1 MSIFI
6 VPTNVNWLDA
16 SGSPYNQV
24 KGGDTLQFQ
33 GGVRDYIGL
42 KGFKGDPGNPIIITN
57 LNSDVIINTTIGYG
71 ISIRGCQYLKVTG
84 TGVPGSNY
92 GFKIDGVNGTLFGLD
107 IGNLSSDIEIDHVSI
122 KNTKASGIVAKTDPD
137 CTGYASRETFTQYN
151 TIIHD
156 CYVGYTVNE
165 GMYIGSTKYSIGLA
179 CGTSTIYPS
188 LLDGVQIYNN
198 IVEYTGWD
206 GIQVSSASNNCNVY
220 NNIVRFDSQAGQDS
234 QMSGI
239 ILGNG
244 TKANVYNNYI
254 ADGKGDGIDYLGLG
268 DARIF
273 NNIIVNAGLTYNPG
287 NQGLPKHGMFISN
300 QSIEANKSYFIFNN
314 NIINSKSDGIRFASN
329 LNVGNLI
336 SNNVIIN
343 PGVQNSYVNNY
354 FGVNNVTLTN
364 NYFQPN
370 GSNAG
375 FSSANMHDA
384 TDFILVNGSPLID
397 AGDVNPLVNINFDYF
412 NNVRPQGVKTDIGIS
427 EYKSTLVPTTTTT
440 TLAQTTTTTLA
451 PTTTTTTLVPT
462 TTTTLAPTTTTT
474 TLAPTTTT
482 TTQVPI
488 PKTPTISAILV
499 VVSSSVIGNQWYY
512 STSKTGSS
520 SIIVG
525 ATEQTYSAT
534 KAGYYYCIVTINGK
548 SSKPSTRLQKV

>member
-16 SGSPYNQV
+16 AASPYNQV

-42 KGFKGDPGNPIIITN
+42 KGFKGDPGNPIIVTN
-57 LNSDVIINTTIGYG
+57 LDSDVIINTTIGYG

-84 TGVPGSNY
+84 TGVSGSTY
-92 GFKIDGVNGTLFGLD
+92 GFKIDGTNGTLFGLD
-107 IGNLSSDIEIDHVSI
+107 IGNLSSDIEISNVSI

-137 CTGYASRETFTQYN
+137 CGYATRDLFTQYN

-165 GMYIGSTKYSIGLA
+165 GMYIGSTKYNGIDTTT
-179 CGTSTIYPS
+179 CGTIYPS

-198 IVEYTGWD
+198 FVEYTGWD
-206 GIQVSSASNNCNVY
+206 GIQVSSASNNCNIY
-220 NNIVRFDSQAGQDS
+220 NNTVKFDSQAGQDS

-239 ILGNG
+239 IIGNG

-273 NNIIVNAGLTYNPG
+273 NNIIVNPGLNYNTG
-287 NQGLPKHGMFISN
+287 NQNTPKHGMFISN
-300 QSIEANKSYFIFNN
+300 QSMESNKSYFIFNN
-314 NIINSKSDGIRFASN
+314 NIINPKSDGIRFASN

-343 PGVQNSYVNNY
+343 PGVPNSYVNNY
-354 FGVNNVTLTN
+354 FGVNNVTLNN
-364 NYFQPN
+364 NYFDAN
-370 GSNAG
+370 GLSAG
-375 FSSANMHDA
+375 FSSLNMHDA
-384 TDFILVNGSPLID
+384 TDFVLVNGSQLID
-397 AGDVNPLVNINFDYF
+397 SGDTNPLVNINFDYF
-412 NNVRPQGVKTDIGIS
+412 NNTRPQGAKTDIGAS
-427 EYKSTLVPTTTTT
+427 EYKYTP
-440 TLAQTTTTTLA
+440 TTTLA
-451 PTTTTTTLVPT
+451 PTTTTTT
-462 TTTTLAPTTTTT
+462 AKPTTTTT
-474 TLAPTTTT
+474 TLVPT
-482 TTQVPI
+482 P
-488 PKTPTISAILV
+488 PTPTISTILV
-499 VVSSSVIGNQWYY
+499 LVSSSLIGNQWYY
-512 STSKTGSS
+512 SSTKTGTG
-520 SIIVG
+520 SILVG

-534 KAGYYYCIVTINGK
+534 KSGYYWCIVTINGR
-548 SSKPSTRLQKV
+548 SSSSSTRCQKI